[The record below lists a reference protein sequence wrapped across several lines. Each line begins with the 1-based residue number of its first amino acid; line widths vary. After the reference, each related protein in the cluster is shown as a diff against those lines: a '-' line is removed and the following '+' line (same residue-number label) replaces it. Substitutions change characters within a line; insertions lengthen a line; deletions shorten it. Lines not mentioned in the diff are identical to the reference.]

1 MGAVHSSAMAE
12 AQSFLNSDLTEFVE
26 LADELAELA
35 GSITK
40 KFFRYGSI

>member
-1 MGAVHSSAMAE
+1 MNAANSSALAE
-12 AQSFLNSDLTEFVE
+12 VQSFVDSDLTEFVN